1 MMSGAR
7 AMISSAV
14 TIRSF
19 ADFPPVRSAKTSIPP
34 AASISSETQPMPEII
49 GSSHSAKYTL
59 GRRVKCA
66 ARWRA
71 PASPAASLVGKT
83 ISTIC
88 RTDHRP
94 EHADHV
100 ENLGDSALV
109 EGVDIDALS
118 NKRRHDI
125 GLQVGEARGS
135 SGCPP
140 RWEAVPRQAISDQ
153 KMFSA
158 CGYCS
163 TGMRQ
168 W

>member
-1 MMSGAR
+1 VRRSLAR
-7 AMISSAV
+7 
-14 TIRSF
+14 
-19 ADFPPVRSAKTSIPP
+19 PGKPGG
-34 AASISSETQPMPEII
+34 E
-49 GSSHSAKYTL
+49 
-59 GRRVKCA
+59 
-66 ARWRA
+66 
-71 PASPAASLVGKT
+71 LVGKT

-118 NKRRHDI
+118 
-125 GLQVGEARGS
+125 
-135 SGCPP
+135 P

-163 TGMRQ
+163 AGMRQ